1 MARNTVPFSAR
12 EVVFRDGEHV
22 ARTRDFIAAHPR
34 ARRLNDKQ
42 ARGAGSAGGGEFVL
56 YWMQRA
62 QRTTDNHA
70 LETAIAAANRLGLPV
85 LVVFVLTDDYPE
97 ANLRHYRFMAEGLRD
112 VAAGC
117 RRRDIGFTLR
127 HGAPPAVVSELSRH
141 AGCVV
146 CDAAYLP
153 HLRDWRRAVASAS
166 PVAVFEV
173 ETDVVVPLEVASDR
187 REYAARTLRKKV
199 MRHLEDFLEL
209 PASVPPASPAS
220 RIPPGF
226 GSRGVGE
233 APGILDPA
241 DPETL
246 CASLD
251 LDRSVPAVPW
261 FLAGGEQEA
270 ARRFDRFLADR
281 AHLYAENRSEPATTG
296 TSYMSAYLHFGHISP
311 VRLVMRMREA
321 AKADGGIRESL
332 AAFVEELVVR
342 RELSKNYVYYEP
354 AYDRYEALPDWART
368 TLREHIDDERP
379 ALYSTAELEQAGTH
393 DPYWNAAMREMLAT
407 GYMHN
412 YMRMYWGKKIL
423 EWSASPAE
431 AFRRTLYLN
440 NRYFIDGRDPASYAN
455 VAWIFGLHDRPW
467 PERPVFGKVR
477 SMKASGLER
486 KCDMQGYVARVERL
500 EADAATS
507 PGNR

>member
-1 MARNTVPFSAR
+1 MEPRGSGLDTEQLTAGNGR
-12 EVVFRDGEHV
+12 
-22 ARTRDFIAAHPR
+22 ART
-34 ARRLNDKQ
+34 LNDKQ
-42 ARGAGSAGGGEFVL
+42 PGRPRRSGGDNVPEGGAFVL

-62 QRTTDNHA
+62 QRTADNHA
-70 LETAIAAANRLGLPV
+70 LETAVSAANQLGLPV
-85 LVVFVLTDDYPE
+85 LVAFVLTDDYPE

-112 VAAGC
+112 VAAAC

-127 HGAPPAVVSELSRH
+127 YGSPPRVVSELAQS
-141 AGCVV
+141 AACVV
-146 CDAAYLP
+146 CDGAYLR
-153 HLRDWRRAVASAS
+153 HLRDWRQQVANAS
-166 PVAVFEV
+166 PVSVLEV
-173 ETDVVVPLEVASDR
+173 ETDIVVPVEVASDK
-187 REYAARTLRKKV
+187 REYAARTIRKKV
-199 MRHLEDFLEL
+199 MARLEDYLAL
-209 PASVPPASPAS
+209 PSAERPEHPAS
-220 RIPPGF
+220 RIP
-226 GSRGVGE
+226 SRFTDTPAGASSGGTGARTGAHNV
-233 APGILDPA
+233 LDPG
-241 DPETL
+241 DPEVL

-261 FLAGGEQEA
+261 FLTGGEQEA
-270 ARRFDRFLADR
+270 TRRFEDFLADR
-281 AHLYAENRSEPATTG
+281 AHLYAENRNEPAATD

-321 AKADGGIRESL
+321 AEADGGIRDSL
-332 AAFVEELVVR
+332 DGFVEELVVR
-342 RELSKNYVYYEP
+342 RELSQNYVYFEP
-354 AYDRYEALPDWART
+354 RYDRYEALPDWARA
-368 TLREHIDDERP
+368 TLSEHTSDERP
-379 ALYSTAELEQAGTH
+379 ALYSTEELERAETS

-423 EWSASPAE
+423 EWSEDPAE

-486 KCDMQGYVARVERL
+486 KCDMPGYIARVEQL
-500 EADAATS
+500 EAEAWRN
-507 PGNR
+507 GV